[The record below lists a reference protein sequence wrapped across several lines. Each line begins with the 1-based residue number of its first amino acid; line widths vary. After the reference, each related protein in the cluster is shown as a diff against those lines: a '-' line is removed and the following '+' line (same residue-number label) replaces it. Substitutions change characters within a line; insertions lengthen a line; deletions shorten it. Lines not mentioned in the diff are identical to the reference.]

1 MRTCLEIGA
10 KAAAEKKRFTLA
22 IIYDEL
28 CRREWN
34 QKATRGK
41 LHLCASYTA
50 TYSAYAFCAQGDKDF
65 DVNQASLVK
74 DKDILDRARIAL
86 TAASSGKGKQ

>member
-1 MRTCLEIGA
+1 MAHMRTCLEIGA

-34 QKATRGK
+34 QKATRGNYICEHHAPQHAAPMLSVCK
-41 LHLCASYTA
+41 VTLASM
-50 TYSAYAFCAQGDKDF
+50 
-65 DVNQASLVK
+65 
-74 DKDILDRARIAL
+74 
-86 TAASSGKGKQ
+86 